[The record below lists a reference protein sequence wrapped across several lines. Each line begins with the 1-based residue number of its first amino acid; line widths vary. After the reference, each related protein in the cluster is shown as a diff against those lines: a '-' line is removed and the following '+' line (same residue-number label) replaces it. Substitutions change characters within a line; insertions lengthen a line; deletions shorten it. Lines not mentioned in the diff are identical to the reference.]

1 MHNTT
6 TFNPH
11 SQPYEAELRLPENLQ
26 NTKKRRM
33 NFLHVRNFPWP
44 QTLPER
50 IEEISKTLQTFIIT
64 NIPMLWKLPE
74 CLTRMTS
81 LKMLHIVDFSLL
93 DDLPSGMHRLTSL
106 EALAINGSPKL
117 CRKCQPHS
125 GEYWPM
131 ISRIKRVNIGKPEE

>member
-1 MHNTT
+1 
-6 TFNPH
+6 
-11 SQPYEAELRLPENLQ
+11 
-26 NTKKRRM
+26 
-33 NFLHVRNFPWP
+33 
-44 QTLPER
+44 LPER
-50 IEEISKTLQTFIIT
+50 IEEIAMTLQTFIIT

-81 LKMLHIVDFSLL
+81 TLKMLHIVDCPLL

-117 CRKCQPHS
+117 CRKCRPHS

-131 ISRIKRVNIGKPEE
+131 ISQIKRVNIGEPEEEEPQEREGSLFSNDDLLPYLEGKHIILYKITIDCISIK